1 MLKITLFDKTNY
13 NKNKKVKKLKINL
26 ISKAERFNGQE
37 VAQFTKS
44 EKVPKLVS

>member
-1 MLKITLFDKTNY
+1 MLKITFFDKTNC

-37 VAQFTKS
+37 VEQFTKS